1 MSEMLSLEY
10 ANRIKEDVCGNT
22 LGCLCHSFAVAPVV
36 NFVMRL
42 GCQEKGL
49 KNSSRP
55 ADFME
60 NFNEESGILQAW
72 KLSL

>member
-1 MSEMLSLEY
+1 MYVGIRS
-10 ANRIKEDVCGNT
+10 AVCVIH
-22 LGCLCHSFAVAPVV
+22 LLVAPMV

-60 NFNEESGILQAW
+60 NFYEESDILQAW